1 MGVDQSTAGTDCRFR
16 LNEPAVVAD
25 IIDGEAVIMNLER
38 GNYYHLD
45 QNGAGIWRLIIDGF
59 TADEIAA
66 AAAQHYGVRGTDVS
80 LDIAHLVEKLLDEQL
95 IVLVGPDAGDRSI
108 GADVFTLP
116 AYAAPALAVYSDM
129 KDLLALDPPLPMTK
143 GDLNV

>member
-1 MGVDQSTAGTDCRFR
+1 MGVDQSVADTDSRFR

-45 QNGAGIWRLIIDGF
+45 QNGAGIWRLILDGF
-59 TADEIAA
+59 TPGEIAA
-66 AAAQHYGVRGTDVS
+66 AVAERYGLRAADVS
-80 LDIAHLVEKLLDEQL
+80 LDMAGLVAKLVEEQL
-95 IVLVGPDAGDRSI
+95 IVFIGQGTADRGIAADA
-108 GADVFTLP
+108 FPLP
-116 AYAAPALAVYSDM
+116 AYSAPTLAVYSDM
-129 KDLLALDPPLPMTK
+129 KDLLALDPPLPMSN